1 MLVRILT
8 AIGLFALVLPFAL
21 LASAQWFLQ
30 AVSVI
35 LALTLLEWLR
45 LLSLGRG
52 PCLAVSVA
60 FFTMTT
66 LLLHNGYF
74 DLYASAPIVLVL
86 ACLGWVATLYFALTR
101 GRVLGGAAAA
111 FWAFFACYAAWVAVW
126 VGREQG
132 LTVLLLAIILVW
144 VADSGAYFVGK
155 WFGRMRLAPSISP
168 GKTWEGV
175 LGAIV
180 LSMLVMLSLA
190 SWLPY
195 GWNWAAANRWGYVF
209 LAMMVLAFTV
219 LSVAGDLFQ
228 SLLKRR
234 AGVKDSGNL
243 LPGHGG
249 LYDRLDAALVVLP
262 FTVFAQLW
270 AESRL

>member
-1 MLVRILT
+1 LLVRIIT

-21 LASAQWFLQ
+21 LASVQWFLQ
-30 AVSVI
+30 VVSVI

-45 LLSLGRG
+45 LLSFGRG

-60 FFTMTT
+60 FLTMTT
-66 LLLHNGYF
+66 LLLHNVDF
-74 DLYASAPIVLVL
+74 DLHALAPFVLVV
-86 ACLGWVATLYFALTR
+86 ACLGWVVTLCVALTR

-126 VGREQG
+126 VGRELG
-132 LTVLLLAIILVW
+132 LTVLLLSVVLVW
-144 VADSGAYFVGK
+144 IADSGAYFFGK

-175 LGAIV
+175 LGAVV
-180 LSMLVMLSLA
+180 LSILVMLGLA
-190 SWLPY
+190 SWLPH
-195 GWNWAAANRWGYVF
+195 GWNWATAYRWGYPM
-209 LAMMVLAFTV
+209 LAITVLAFTA

-262 FTVFAQLW
+262 FTVLTQLW

>member
-1 MLVRILT
+1 MLLRILT
-8 AIGLFALVLPFAL
+8 VIGLFAVILPFAWL
-21 LASAQWFLQ
+21 SSVQWFLQ
-30 AVSVI
+30 AVSAV
-35 LALTLLEWLR
+35 LALTLREWLR

-66 LLLHNGYF
+66 LLLHNVYV
-74 DLYASAPIVLVL
+74 DPYTLASTVLVL
-86 ACLGWVATLYFALTR
+86 VCVGWVGILYFALAR
-101 GRVLGGAAAA
+101 GRLFSGVGAIL
-111 FWAFFACYAAWVAVW
+111 WAFFACFAAWVAVW

-132 LTVLLLAIILVW
+132 LTVLLLAVILVW
-144 VADSGAYFVGK
+144 VADTGAYFSGK
-155 WFGRMRLAPSISP
+155 RFGRMRLAPSMSP

-175 LGAIV
+175 LGAVV
-180 LSMLVMLSLA
+180 LNMLVIVGLA

-195 GWNWAAANRWGYVF
+195 GWNWATAYRWGYPI
-209 LAMMVLAFTV
+209 LAIAVLAFTC

-234 AGVKDSGNL
+234 AGVKDSGHL

-249 LYDRLDAALVVLP
+249 LYDRLDAAIVVIP
-262 FTVFAQLW
+262 FTVLTQMW